1 MFLSGFHWSSLD
13 IPPALWR
20 NSSPRKNIGFVVEI
34 DFDFIRKQ
42 RLEVKMTQVEAHLV
56 LPQFRK
62 YLTDP
67 DFKYVDFAQ
76 REDKQLFP
84 TARIQVS
91 GKGCLRKI

>member
-1 MFLSGFHWSSLD
+1 
-13 IPPALWR
+13 
-20 NSSPRKNIGFVVEI
+20 
-34 DFDFIRKQ
+34 
-42 RLEVKMTQVEAHLV
+42 MTQVEAHLV
-56 LPQFRK
+56 LPRFRK